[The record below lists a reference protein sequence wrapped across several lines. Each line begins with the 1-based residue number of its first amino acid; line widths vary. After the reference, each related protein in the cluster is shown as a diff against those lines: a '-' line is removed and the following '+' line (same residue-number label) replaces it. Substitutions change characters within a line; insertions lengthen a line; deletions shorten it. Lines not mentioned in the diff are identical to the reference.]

1 MSIPEDF
8 LKQLEQYSELSHRE
22 KEVFLEIFGLSKSRI
37 HVAQELNISE
47 SNLSSFLTGIYKKIL
62 HHL

>member
-22 KEVFLEIFGLSKSRI
+22 KEVFLEIFGRSKNRVN
-37 HVAQELNISE
+37 VAQELSISE
-47 SNLSSFLTGIYKKIL
+47 SNLSTCLTSI
-62 HHL
+62 